1 MPRVTDA
8 HKEARRKQIRSAA
21 TRCFSRSGFHGA
33 TMDQIIAEAGLSA
46 GAVYQYFPSK
56 RALIL
61 DVATTA
67 TSAFADLVE
76 QEANREPLDPPAV
89 AVPRLVADIGR
100 FLTEDRSDKA
110 RTALQGWAEAVRDP
124 ELATAARAVATRLT
138 KLLESWLDRWRQAG
152 MIAPDV
158 DPELSAP
165 VMLSLLL
172 GMLTQR
178 ALIEYFRPDAY
189 AVGIA
194 QLIGRGATPPDGQD
208 IQHSQ
213 DGP

>member
-1 MPRVTDA
+1 MPKVTAA
-8 HKEARRKQIRSAA
+8 HKEARRQQIRAA
-21 TRCFSRSGFHGA
+21 AMRCFSRDGFHGA

-61 DVATTA
+61 DVAASVTG
-67 TSAFADLVE
+67 AFADLVE
-76 QEANREPLDPPAV
+76 DEVDRQRLDPPAV
-89 AVPRLVADIGR
+89 AVPRLIERIGL

-124 ELATAARAVATRLT
+124 ELAAAARSVARRLT
-138 KLLESWLDRWRQAG
+138 DALELWLERWRGAG
-152 MIAPDV
+152 MIGADV
-158 DPELSAP
+158 DPAPAAP

-178 ALIEYFRPDAY
+178 ALIEYFSPEAY

-194 QLIGRGATPPDGQD
+194 QLIGRGATPGGGQATTAAV
-208 IQHSQ
+208 
-213 DGP
+213 P